1 MPVRENVN
9 DPVWVRYS
17 PSIQWLWPRLAK
29 ERVPSRTCW
38 VKIKAGALGAVAMGH
53 NGEQGAGNDADKGDR
68 LSRHTELLPT
78 LTLTVFSYQQSSIL
92 RHT

>member
-1 MPVRENVN
+1 MPVREKVN

-29 ERVPSRTCW
+29 ERALSRTCW
-38 VKIKAGALGAVAMGH
+38 VNIRAGALGAVAMG
-53 NGEQGAGNDADKGDR
+53 NKGEQGAGNDAVKGDR

-78 LTLTVFSYQQSSIL
+78 LTLTVFCYRQSSIL